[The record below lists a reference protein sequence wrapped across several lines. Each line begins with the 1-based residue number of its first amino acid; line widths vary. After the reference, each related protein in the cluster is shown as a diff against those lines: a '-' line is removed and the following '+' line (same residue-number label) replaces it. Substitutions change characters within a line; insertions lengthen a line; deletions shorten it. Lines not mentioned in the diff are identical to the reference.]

1 MNDEEKRAA
10 IVEFERNRQF
20 LAGISAQKQ
29 QLSFQKEIMQ
39 ASLDELGKSKEE
51 SVLKAVGNILIKKSK
66 KEMEKEIAEK
76 KENVELRLKT
86 IQKQEET
93 VLKKLNSIKSEI
105 EGAAK
110 KSSEGKKEPK
120 KKAGK

>member
-10 IVEFERNRQF
+10 IIEFERNRQF

-51 SVLKAVGNILIKKSK
+51 SVLKAVGNILIKKGK

-110 KSSEGKKEPK
+110 KSPEGKKEPK